1 MKVLNLKAFCLT
13 SDGDIGIAKEGTFA
27 ASAWLISDEAYD
39 SIRGTK
45 FSWIAPNGGQY
56 TDDRSIFSRPTENDV
71 INKITP
77 RLKEIAIEQGLI
89 EA

>member
-13 SDGDIGIAKEGTFA
+13 DDGDLGIAKEGTFA
-27 ASAWLISDEAYD
+27 ATAWLISDEAYD
-39 SIRGTK
+39 SIGGTK
-45 FSWIAPNGGQY
+45 FSWIAPDGGLY
-56 TDDRSIFSRPTENDV
+56 TDDRSIFSRPSENDV

-77 RLKEIAIEQGLI
+77 RLKEIALEQGLI